1 MSRRYFAKKVL
12 QAILTILAIA
22 VLNFAL
28 FRMLPGDP
36 INTLLPK
43 GPAATPERKAQ
54 LREALGLDLPLW
66 PVNVVVTESGPRLED
81 FPQSI
86 TENQFFLYM
95 GNLLTLELGDSLYA
109 RKSVAEVIG
118 ERIGPTLL
126 LVLTAEVLALFFGLL
141 IGIRAGWKRGGVF
154 DTVSINTSLILYAVP
169 LFWLGMLLL
178 YFFATSNG
186 LNLFPSQQMVTPGA
200 TFDNPIELW
209 LDILSHLVLPATTL
223 ALGLLAGY
231 ALIMRSSLI
240 DTLSEDYI
248 TTARAK
254 GLKENSILRR
264 HAIPNALLPTVT
276 LIALTL
282 GYVIGGA
289 IGVEEVYTW
298 PGMGSLIVDS
308 VARKDYPVLQ
318 GIFLVITI
326 SVVLANFVA
335 DMAYGVLDPRVRR

>member
-12 QAILTILAIA
+12 QAILTVLAIA

-28 FRMLPGDP
+28 FRLLPGDP

-43 GPAATPERKAQ
+43 GPSATPERKAQ

-66 PVNVVVTESGPRLED
+66 PITVVATPDGPRLGE
-81 FPQSI
+81 FPGSI
-86 TENQFFLYM
+86 TNNQFVLYL
-95 GNLLTLELGDSLYA
+95 GSLATLELGDSLYA

-118 ERIGPTLL
+118 GRVGPTLL
-126 LVLTAEVLALFFGLL
+126 LVLSAEILALFFGLL
-141 IGIRAGWKRGGVF
+141 IGIRAGWRRGGRF
-154 DTVSINTSLILYAVP
+154 DTVSINLSLVLYAVP

-186 LNLFPSQQMVTPGA
+186 LNWFPSQQMVTPGKV
-200 TFDNPIELW
+200 FDGPVELW
-209 LDILSHLVLPATTL
+209 LDIASHLVLPAVTL

-231 ALIMRSSLI
+231 ALIMRSSLL

-254 GLKENSILRR
+254 GLKENTVLRR

-276 LIALTL
+276 LVALSL
-282 GYVIGGA
+282 GYVLGGA
-289 IGVEEVYTW
+289 IGVEQVYTW

-318 GIFLVITI
+318 GVFLLITV
-326 SVVLANFVA
+326 SVVIANFLA
-335 DMAYGVLDPRVRR
+335 DMVYGMLDPRVRR

>member
-28 FRMLPGDP
+28 FRLLPGDP

-54 LREALGLDLPLW
+54 LRESLGLDLPLW
-66 PVNVVVTESGPRLED
+66 PVNVVVTADGPRLEG
-81 FPQSI
+81 FPESVAD
-86 TENQFFLYM
+86 NQFFLYL
-95 GNLLTLELGDSLYA
+95 GNLLALELGDSLYA
-109 RKSVAEVIG
+109 RTSVSAVIG
-118 ERIGPTLL
+118 KRVGPTLL
-126 LVLTAEVLALFFGLL
+126 LVLTAEILALFFGLL
-141 IGIRAGWKRGGVF
+141 IGVRAGWRRGGAF
-154 DTVSINTSLILYAVP
+154 DTVSINLSLVLYAVP
-169 LFWLGMLLL
+169 LFWLGMLML
-178 YFFATSNG
+178 YFLGTSNG
-186 LNLFPSQQMVTPGA
+186 LNIFPSQQMVTPGA
-200 TFDNPIELW
+200 RFDGPIELW
-209 LDILSHLVLPATTL
+209 LDIAAHLVLPATTL

-254 GLKENSILRR
+254 GLKENMILRR

-276 LIALTL
+276 LVALTF
-282 GYVIGGA
+282 GYVLGGA
-289 IGVEEVYTW
+289 IGVEQVFTW

-318 GIFLVITI
+318 GIFLLITI
-326 SVVLANFVA
+326 SVVLANFLA
-335 DMAYGVLDPRVRR
+335 DLVYGLLDPRVRR

>member
-1 MSRRYFAKKVL
+1 MDELAQRLPATAELALAAMLIGSLLGVPAGVLAATRRHSWPDRFAS
-12 QAILTILAIA
+12 AA
-22 VLNFAL
+22 
-28 FRMLPGDP
+28 
-36 INTLLPK
+36 TLL
-43 GPAATPERKAQ
+43 
-54 LREALGLDLPLW
+54 
-66 PVNVVVTESGPRLED
+66 
-81 FPQSI
+81 
-86 TENQFFLYM
+86 
-95 GNLLTLELGDSLYA
+95 
-109 RKSVAEVIG
+109 
-118 ERIGPTLL
+118 
-126 LVLTAEVLALFFGLL
+126 
-141 IGIRAGWKRGGVF
+141 GVC
-154 DTVSINTSLILYAVP
+154 VP

-186 LNLFPSQQMVTPGA
+186 LNLFPSQQMVTAGA

-326 SVVLANFVA
+326 SVVVANFVA

>member
-1 MSRRYFAKKVL
+1 MSRSYFARKVL

-28 FRMLPGDP
+28 FRLVPGDP

-54 LREALGLDLPLW
+54 LREAFGLDLPLW
-66 PVNVVVTESGPRLED
+66 PVSVVVTADGPRLEG
-81 FPQSI
+81 FPESVSN
-86 TENQFFLYM
+86 NQFFRYM

-109 RKSVAEVIG
+109 RKSVSMVIG
-118 ERIGPTLL
+118 ARVGPTLL
-126 LVLTAEVLALFFGLL
+126 LVLTAEILALIFGLL
-141 IGIRAGWKRGGVF
+141 IGIRAGWKRGGPF
-154 DTVSINTSLILYAVP
+154 DTVSINLSLILYAVP

-178 YFFATSNG
+178 YFLATSNG
-186 LNLFPSQQMVTPGA
+186 LNWFPSQQMVTPGA
-200 TFDNPIELW
+200 QFDSPIELW
-209 LDILSHLVLPATTL
+209 LDIAAHLVLPATTL

-254 GLKENSILRR
+254 GLKEDTILRR

-276 LIALTL
+276 LMALTL
-282 GYVIGGA
+282 GYVLGGA
-289 IGVEEVYTW
+289 IGVEEVFTW

-326 SVVLANFVA
+326 SVVLANFLA
-335 DMAYGVLDPRVRR
+335 DLVYGMLDPRVRR